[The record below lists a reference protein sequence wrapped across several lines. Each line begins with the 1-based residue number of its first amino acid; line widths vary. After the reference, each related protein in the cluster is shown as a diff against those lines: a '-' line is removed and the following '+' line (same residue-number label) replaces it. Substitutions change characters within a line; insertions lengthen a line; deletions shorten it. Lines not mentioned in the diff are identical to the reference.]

1 MENHQNPFENAKE
14 QLNRAAKALNLSSEL
29 VTRLSSPERFVE
41 INFPVKMDDG
51 REVVFKGFRSQHS
64 NARGPYKGGIRFS
77 EEVNEAEVKALSM
90 WMTWKCAVADLPYG
104 GGKGGVIVDTKKLSI
119 GELERLSRAFA
130 RALAPIIGPEIDIP
144 APDMYTTAQIMDW
157 MVDEYSKVVGKK
169 SMATFTGKSLANGGS
184 EGRPEAT
191 GLGGAIILD
200 ELAKV
205 EKLKIENCKIALQ
218 GMGNVG
224 NHFALEAVKRGY
236 KVVAI
241 SDSKGG
247 IYAAEGLDVNKVI
260 SYKEEE
266 GTLAG
271 FPEAQSVSNK
281 ELLELPVIVL
291 VPAAIENV
299 ITEENAGRIKAKYV
313 IEMAN
318 GPVTPAA
325 DTLLEERGVV
335 SIPDILANSGGVT
348 VSYFE
353 WYQNMHDEHWPKEK
367 VFEMLKP
374 KMQLG
379 FMKGW
384 QLKEEHKVSMR
395 TAVYLLAL
403 KRVAEASNKA

>member
-1 MENHQNPFENAKE
+1 
-14 QLNRAAKALNLSSEL
+14 
-29 VTRLSSPERFVE
+29 
-41 INFPVKMDDG
+41 
-51 REVVFKGFRSQHS
+51 
-64 NARGPYKGGIRFS
+64 
-77 EEVNEAEVKALSM
+77 
-90 WMTWKCAVADLPYG
+90 
-104 GGKGGVIVDTKKLSI
+104 
-119 GELERLSRAFA
+119 
-130 RALAPIIGPEIDIP
+130 
-144 APDMYTTAQIMDW
+144 
-157 MVDEYSKVVGKK
+157 
-169 SMATFTGKSLANGGS
+169 
-184 EGRPEAT
+184 
-191 GLGGAIILD
+191 
-200 ELAKV
+200 
-205 EKLKIENCKIALQ
+205 
-218 GMGNVG
+218 MGNVG